1 MFSKLEDTYFK
12 VNKSIRYKDKLI
24 QLERPLIMGI
34 VNVTPDSFYA
44 ASRTNDI
51 SSFLKK
57 TEKQV
62 ADGMDILD
70 IGAYSSRPGADEVK
84 ESDEL
89 ERLIPYIEVVSKEFP
104 DLMISVDTFRSK
116 VAREAV
122 QAGAGIINDI
132 SGFQIDP
139 EIVSVA
145 GELNTPYI
153 LMHMRGT
160 PQTMQQLTDY
170 DNLFNDGY
178 KYFSVK
184 ITSLKN
190 AGVNDIILDPGFG
203 FSKTLEQNFELLNE
217 IDQFDGL
224 DCPILVGI
232 SRKSMI
238 YKKLG
243 TSPEE
248 ALNGTTILNT
258 LSTIKGASILRVH
271 DVCEAS
277 EIINLLY

>member
-1 MFSKLEDTYFK
+1 
-12 VNKSIRYKDKLI
+12 
-24 QLERPLIMGI
+24 MGI
-34 VNVTPDSFYA
+34 ANVTPDSFYT

-170 DNLFNDGY
+170 DNLFNDVY
-178 KYFSVK
+178 NYFSVK

-190 AGVNDIILDPGFG
+190 AGINDIILDPGFG

-224 DCPILVGI
+224 DYPILVGI

-271 DVCEAS
+271 DVREAS